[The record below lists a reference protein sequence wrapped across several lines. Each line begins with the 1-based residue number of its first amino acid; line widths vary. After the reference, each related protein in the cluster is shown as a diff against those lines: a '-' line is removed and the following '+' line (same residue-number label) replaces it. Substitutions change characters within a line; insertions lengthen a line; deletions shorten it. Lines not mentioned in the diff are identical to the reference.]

1 MLLNVLVLSLTL
13 IAAADL
19 SNERIPVS
27 GLQLEK
33 HWRVDCK
40 DLVQQYNALV
50 TNNQKKADLKHM
62 EKLVQ
67 EAELCRFIYNVRE
80 SEEGSCPD
88 YQTILVMLSLMIT
101 AGEGNRPAIDKT
113 AVIECATPS

>member
-1 MLLNVLVLSLTL
+1 MLLNGLVLSLTL

-40 DLVQQYNALV
+40 ALVHEYNALV
-50 TNNQKKADLKHM
+50 TNNRKKANLKHM
-62 EKLVQ
+62 ETLVQ
-67 EAELCRFIYNVRE
+67 QAELCGFIYNVRE
-80 SEEGSCPD
+80 SDEGSCPD
-88 YQTILVMLSLMIT
+88 YQAILAMLSLMIA
-101 AGEGNRPAIDKT
+101 AGEGNRPEFDKT
-113 AVIECATPS
+113 AVIECDTPS